1 MLAGAAAA
9 MLAAPTLLFNASR
22 PLAVGWAPAA
32 DVRMHYH
39 LELAVSRR
47 GRKDAHVSKQLA
59 TERTVLW
66 PDVPQDARCCFR
78 VVGTDSTGA
87 SHHSDPTCLSTCFS
101 CAAPPPP
108 PPPCASCGAHALTGV
123 IVGAVLVLA
132 AIAAFARLRPAT
144 FARWLL
150 APIARVAGGEAY
162 SHLTTR
168 EPELAPRAD
177 AEGAGSARGHGGGV
191 AQLELAPL
199 PLGPGPPA
207 PPERPPPRCYVP
219 ADRPA
224 VHAPRPL
231 KPPVGAAPSG
241 VARLPSPVGASVPA
255 ITLEQY
261 PDIDAPA
268 FERQWAAAAATSRD
282 LSALIAAGR
291 RSAAPDEAETYLS
304 QVGLACIAAGAV
316 DGGHKAYFA
325 GRTLGSAGTGSEW
338 IMLELVFQWD
348 GVGGAPGRVRATF
361 RSDSN
366 AALSAAARHFAE
378 SLGRTLGVAFGDGV

>member
-32 DVRMHYH
+32 DARMHYQ
-39 LELAVSRR
+39 LELAVS
-47 GRKDAHVSKQLA
+47 GRVVVKKKLA

-78 VVGTDSTGA
+78 VVGTDSAGA

-123 IVGAVLVLA
+123 IVCAVLVLA

-177 AEGAGSARGHGGGV
+177 ADGAGPARGHGGGV

-231 KPPVGAAPSG
+231 KPPVGGAPSG

-268 FERQWAAAAATSRD
+268 FERQWVAAAATSRD

-304 QVGLACIAAGAV
+304 QVGLVCIAAGAV

-366 AALSAAARHFAE
+366 AALGAAARHFAE